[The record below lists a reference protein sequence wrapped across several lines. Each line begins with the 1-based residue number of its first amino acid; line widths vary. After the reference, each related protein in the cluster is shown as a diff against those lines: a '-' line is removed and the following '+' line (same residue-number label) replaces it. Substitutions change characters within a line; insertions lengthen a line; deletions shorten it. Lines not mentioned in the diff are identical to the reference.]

1 MNAELITVAIFLIG
15 AIFAAGKL
23 VSKNN
28 SDINR
33 LGAKMREKELADFE
47 REKTALRRHYNMSLM
62 MVASEE
68 DREKRFRIA
77 GQLREDG

>member
-1 MNAELITVAIFLIG
+1 MNAEVIGAAIFVITV
-15 AIFAAGKL
+15 IFAAGKL
-23 VSKNN
+23 VSKNS

-33 LGAKMREKELADFE
+33 VGAKVRDKELADFE

-62 MVASEE
+62 MVASED